1 MDLFFYQSSNG
12 ERHVDIYTNQA
23 ESPAILN
30 DYIKDAVRGAIDK
43 FNKI

>member
-12 ERHVDIYTNQA
+12 GWHVEISTNQVMM
-23 ESPAILN
+23 PALLN
-30 DYIKDAVRGAIDK
+30 EYIKIAVKAAMDK